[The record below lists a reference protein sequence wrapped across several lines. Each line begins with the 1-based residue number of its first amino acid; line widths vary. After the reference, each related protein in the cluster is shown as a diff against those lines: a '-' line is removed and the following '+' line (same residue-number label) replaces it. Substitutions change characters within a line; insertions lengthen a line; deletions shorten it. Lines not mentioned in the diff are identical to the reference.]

1 MTKTKKLKFYTCKF
15 FHDVKRKILCI
26 DMFKDNK
33 LVHKAQMI
41 NISTKNTQDI
51 INEFD
56 DEMAQEIKS
65 LEIEIL

>member
-1 MTKTKKLKFYTCKF
+1 
-15 FHDVKRKILCI
+15 VKRKILCI